1 MSFARIFSLSLGIK
15 CSYSPFDYRGE
26 MSEKH
31 RGGEKDEDET
41 ADVDLSAKQMM

>member
-1 MSFARIFSLSLGIK
+1 MSFARIFSLTLGIK

-41 ADVDLSAKQMM
+41 VDVDLSAKQMM